1 MKYILTA
8 CVMLTIIGCTNQP
21 NKPTEKSAPG
31 PKEEKVE
38 IVRQAIPFSG
48 DFSQITNMGSINIV
62 YTPGPCK
69 IEVEGSKHLVG
80 MTNVTVDSG
89 VLMLSMSNERN
100 QDVQVYQGK
109 RNITAYISCPELR
122 IIAVCGSG
130 DFRAEG
136 KIHTDDMHIGSL
148 SSGTIT
154 IDSIECSNLK
164 FEVNATGESTVS
176 YLNVENEFTLIS
188 SGHGKFV
195 SDNVNVGGEL
205 IMDDIVGSTLSC
217 KGRTSTLTINNSGDG
232 LCEFIGA
239 YKTKEIYQSEK
250 AQVVVRES

>member
-1 MKYILTA
+1 MK
-8 CVMLTIIGCTNQP
+8 
-21 NKPTEKSAPG
+21 
-31 PKEEKVE
+31 
-38 IVRQAIPFSG
+38 
-48 DFSQITNMGSINIV
+48 
-62 YTPGPCK
+62 
-69 IEVEGSKHLVG
+69 KHLLALLILSVLTG
-80 MTNVTVDSG
+80 TTSLYAGRIPVIFDTDLGNDVDDAIA
-89 VLMLSMSNERN
+89 LSMLYSYA
-100 QDVQVYQGK
+100 D
-109 RNITAYISCPELR
+109 
-122 IIAVCGSG
+122 
-130 DFRAEG
+130 EG
-136 KIHTDDMHIGSL
+136 KGVDAWIDR
-148 SSGTIT
+148 TIT

-250 AQVVVRES
+250 AQVVVREF